1 LPTDDEKEV
10 MIVPEGQVQA
20 TLVVATLSRLMLS
33 VAKELFPQRAYFD
46 LTSPE
51 KQIVADHVRKLL
63 GEAHAILAGPE
74 LLSPSSG
81 ISLPPQR
88 DEEYL

>member
-1 LPTDDEKEV
+1 
-10 MIVPEGQVQA
+10 MVPEGQDPFHA
-20 TLVVATLSRLMLS
+20 TLLVATLSRLMLR
-33 VAKELFPQRAYFD
+33 VAKELFPQRTYFD

-51 KQIVADHVRKLL
+51 KQTVTDHVQKLL
-63 GEAHAILAGPE
+63 HEARATFAGPE

>member
-1 LPTDDEKEV
+1 V
-10 MIVPEGQVQA
+10 IVVSEGQDPLNA
-20 TLVVATLSRLMLS
+20 TLLVATMSRLMLV

-51 KQIVADHVRKLL
+51 KQTLADHVRTLL
-63 GEAHAILAGPE
+63 LDSQTILSGPD
-74 LLSPSSG
+74 LPLPRGG
-81 ISLPPQR
+81 INLPLQR